1 MFRILLAIVIG
12 GIGTGVGYGLG
23 WVGGFAVSGIGGSMT
38 SMCTAVDTGIEQKL
52 FTVEQA
58 EQIGAGIAQLMQQR
72 GQATENIKAM
82 LEIKPQQPSTACLQ
96 FRKGI
101 SQTVS

>member
-23 WVGGFAVSGIGGSMT
+23 WLGGFAVSGTTNVVAG
-38 SMCTAVDTGIEQKL
+38 MCTAVDTGIEQKL

-58 EQIGAGIAQLMQQR
+58 EQIGTGISQLMQQK
-72 GQATENIKAM
+72 GQGAENIKAM
-82 LEIKPQQPSTACLQ
+82 LQIKPQQPSTACLQ

-101 SQTVS
+101 LQTVS

>member
-1 MFRILLAIVIG
+1 MFRILLAIVVG

-23 WVGGFAVSGIGGSMT
+23 WVGGFAISGTSGIMT
-38 SMCTAVDTGIEQKL
+38 SMCSAVDAGIEQKL
-52 FTVEQA
+52 FTAEQA
-58 EQIGAGIAQLMQQR
+58 EQIGTGIAQIMQQR

-101 SQTVS
+101 SQTIS